1 MYLCK
6 EFTIKIIQ
14 LRGSHLSSGGRCR
27 RKILP
32 KGCEERRHK
41 QLSELQV
48 APKYKVQTVV
58 RKAYYLSTFYG
69 SQSIEEVW
77 NKLKNLGL
85 VKAKSNN
92 SQLQHTVDKLR
103 IYFAQA
109 GRQSTG

>member
-1 MYLCK
+1 
-6 EFTIKIIQ
+6 
-14 LRGSHLSSGGRCR
+14 
-27 RKILP
+27 
-32 KGCEERRHK
+32 
-41 QLSELQV
+41 
-48 APKYKVQTVV
+48 
-58 RKAYYLSTFYG
+58 LSTFYG